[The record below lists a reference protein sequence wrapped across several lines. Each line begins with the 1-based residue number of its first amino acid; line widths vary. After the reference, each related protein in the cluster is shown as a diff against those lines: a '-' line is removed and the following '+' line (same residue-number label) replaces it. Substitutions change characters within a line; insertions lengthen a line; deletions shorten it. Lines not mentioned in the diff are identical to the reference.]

1 VTRLRIPPEAE
12 PETSAAD
19 ESTAREGFD
28 DAERAAP
35 AARRPAGPR
44 LGVTGWLRWGW
55 RTLTSMRTALVLLFL
70 LAAGSIPG
78 SLLPQDGT
86 NPAGVSQ

>member
-28 DAERAAP
+28 DA
-35 AARRPAGPR
+35 
-44 LGVTGWLRWGW
+44 
-55 RTLTSMRTALVLLFL
+55 
-70 LAAGSIPG
+70 
-78 SLLPQDGT
+78 
-86 NPAGVSQ
+86 